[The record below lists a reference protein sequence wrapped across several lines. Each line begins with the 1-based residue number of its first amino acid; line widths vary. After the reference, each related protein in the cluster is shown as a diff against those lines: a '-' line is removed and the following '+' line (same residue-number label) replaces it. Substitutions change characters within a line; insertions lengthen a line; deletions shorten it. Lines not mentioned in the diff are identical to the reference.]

1 MFQEIPLDDKKIP
14 DAKMALSEI
23 LKYRILP
30 TDEIPK
36 PDAVLFFN
44 SQMVMSRQNISCVT
58 GKAKV
63 GKTFLMTLINEA
75 ILNKGEF
82 QGVLSSYLPKGKD
95 KIIYIDTEQ
104 SKYHIS
110 LILQRIKAVIS
121 NEKLENVLMFNFD
134 ALSTE
139 KRCNATETL
148 LYAMED
154 VGVCIIDGIADLVY
168 DTNDIR
174 ESANMVDNLRKWA
187 TERDIHIINVL
198 HQNPSQSEKMRG
210 HLGTILTNKS
220 ETVIQ
225 ISSSKEEES
234 VKLVETLATRNKK
247 PDNWSF
253 EIIDGTP
260 QIMDVTYEEPK
271 AGRKVQKVLKNFE
284 TTKAAYIKSKNPVI
298 NDELANRTAQE
309 HSMSVREN
317 ISVSDPAVVEK
328 KGVTREVFPPPNR
341 YSFIES
347 TSEIERLPTFICLNC
362 VRLKSSLFAVASAM
376 ELSMSH

>member
-1 MFQEIPLDDKKIP
+1 MFQEIPLTGEKIP
-14 DAKMALSEI
+14 DSKMVLSEI

-30 TDEIPK
+30 SDDVPK

-44 SQMVMSRQNISCVT
+44 NQMVMSRQNISCVT

-82 QGVLSSYLPKGKD
+82 QGVLSSFLPKGKD
-95 KIIYIDTEQ
+95 KVVYIDTEQ
-104 SKYHIS
+104 SRYHIS

-121 NEKLENVLMFNFD
+121 VEKLENVLMFNFD

-139 KRCNATETL
+139 NRRNATETL
-148 LYAMED
+148 IYSMD
-154 VGVCIIDGIADLVY
+154 DIGVLIIDGIADLIY

-174 ESANMVDNLRKWA
+174 ESANMVDDLRKWA

-260 QIMDVTYEEPK
+260 MIQTECYQEPK
-271 AGRKVQKVLKNFE
+271 AGRKVQKILKDYEKYTILNEIFVGFYQSTGIGYGVLTE
-284 TTKAAYIKSKNPVI
+284 RI
-298 NDELANRTAQE
+298 
-309 HSMSVREN
+309 
-317 ISVSDPAVVEK
+317 
-328 KGVTREVFPPPNR
+328 REVYIEKHGAIGVNALKE
-341 YSFIES
+341 FISYCKEMKW
-347 TSEIERLPTFICLNC
+347 ILQDKP
-362 VRLKSSLFAVASAM
+362 KSNYFLYPFEKV
-376 ELSMSH
+376 

>member
-1 MFQEIPLDDKKIP
+1 MFQEIAIEKEKIVE
-14 DAKMALSEI
+14 KTTVSE
-23 LKYRILP
+23 LMKYRVMP
-30 TDEIPK
+30 SDEVPK

-44 SQMVMSRQNISCVT
+44 GQMVMSRQNVSCVT

-75 ILNKGEF
+75 ILQKGEF

-110 LILQRIKAVIS
+110 LILQRIKSVIS
-121 NEKLENVLMFNFD
+121 DEKLNNVYMFNFD

-139 KRCNATETL
+139 KRRNSVETL
-148 LYAMED
+148 IYGLDD
-154 VGVCIIDGIADLVY
+154 VGVVIIDGIADLIY

-174 ESANMVDNLRKWA
+174 ESANMVDDLRKWA
-187 TERDIHIINVL
+187 TEKDIHIVNVL

-225 ISSSKEEES
+225 ISSSKEDES

-253 EIIDGTP
+253 EIINGIP
-260 QIMDVTYEEPK
+260 VIQPECYEAPK
-271 AGRKVQKVLKNFE
+271 AGRKVQKQLKDYEKYGILNEIFIGIYGSVGIGYTVLME
-284 TTKAAYIKSKNPVI
+284 RIKEI
-298 NDELANRTAQE
+298 
-309 HSMSVREN
+309 H
-317 ISVSDPAVVEK
+317 VEK
-328 KGVTREVFPPPNR
+328 YGSIGVNNLKDFMKYCKEMNWIVQDKPKSN
-341 YSFIES
+341 YFIHPFE
-347 TSEIERLPTFICLNC
+347 
-362 VRLKSSLFAVASAM
+362 K
-376 ELSMSH
+376 

>member
-1 MFQEIPLDDKKIP
+1 MFQEIPLTGEKAPETK
-14 DAKMALSEI
+14 LSLEQI

-30 TDEIPK
+30 TDDVPK

-44 SQMVMSRQNISCVT
+44 NQMVMSRQNISCVT

-75 ILNKGEF
+75 ILHKGEF

-104 SKYHIS
+104 SRYHIS

-139 KRCNATETL
+139 KRRLATETL
-148 LYAMED
+148 LYSMQD

-174 ESANMVDNLRKWA
+174 ESANMVDDLRKWA
-187 TERDIHIINVL
+187 TERDIHVINVL

-225 ISSSKEEES
+225 ISSSKEDES

-253 EIIDGTP
+253 EIIDGIPTI
-260 QIMDVTYEEPK
+260 QMECYQEPK
-271 AGRKVQKVLKNFE
+271 AGRKVQKVLKNYE
-284 TTKAAYIKSKNPVI
+284 
-298 NDELANRTAQE
+298 
-309 HSMSVREN
+309 
-317 ISVSDPAVVEK
+317 
-328 KGVTREVFPPPNR
+328 R
-341 YSFIES
+341 YSILLEIFVGVFKGNGIGYSVLLERIKEVHNEKHGTIGDVKVKELIKYCKEMAWIVQDGSRGNYFIHEFK
-347 TSEIERLPTFICLNC
+347 E
-362 VRLKSSLFAVASAM
+362 
-376 ELSMSH
+376 

>member
-1 MFQEIPLDDKKIP
+1 MFEQIALETEKVIDKKMSVS
-14 DAKMALSEI
+14 DLM
-23 LKYRILP
+23 KYRVIP
-30 TDEIPK
+30 SDEVPK

-44 SQMVMSRQNISCVT
+44 EQMVMSRQNISCVT

-63 GKTFLMTLINEA
+63 GKTFLMTLINES
-75 ILNKGEF
+75 ILHKGEF

-110 LILQRIKAVIS
+110 LILQRIKLVIKD
-121 NEKLENVLMFNFD
+121 EKIDNVYMFNFD

-139 KRCNATETL
+139 NRRNSVETL
-148 LYAMED
+148 IYGLEG
-154 VGVCIIDGIADLVY
+154 VGVVIIDGIADLIF

-174 ESANMVDNLRKWA
+174 ESANMVDDLRKWA
-187 TERDIHIINVL
+187 TEKDLHIVNVL

-225 ISSSKEEES
+225 ISSSKENES

-253 EIIDGTP
+253 EIIDGNP
-260 QIMDVTYEEPK
+260 VIMENTYEEPK
-271 AGRKVQKVLKNFE
+271 AGRKIQKSLNDVERYGILNTIFIGNYKTSGIGYSVLTEMIKETYNGLHGNIGITHLKDFIKYCREKNWIVQDIPRGN
-284 TTKAAYIKSKNPVI
+284 Y
-298 NDELANRTAQE
+298 
-309 HSMSVREN
+309 
-317 ISVSDPAVVEK
+317 
-328 KGVTREVFPPPNR
+328 
-341 YSFIES
+341 FIH
-347 TSEIERLPTFICLNC
+347 PF
-362 VRLKSSLFAVASAM
+362 
-376 ELSMSH
+376 

>member
-1 MFQEIPLDDKKIP
+1 MFQEIPLSNEPIADKKMP
-14 DAKMALSEI
+14 LSEI

-30 TDEIPK
+30 TDEVPK

-44 SQMVMSRQNISCVT
+44 NQMVMSRQNISCVT

-75 ILNKGEF
+75 ILHKGEF

-121 NEKLENVLMFNFD
+121 EEKIKNVLMFNFD

-139 KRCNATETL
+139 KRRNATETL
-148 LYAMED
+148 LYQLDD

-174 ESANMVDNLRKWA
+174 ESANMVDDLRKWA

-225 ISSSKEEES
+225 ISSSKEDES
-234 VKLVETLATRNKK
+234 VKLVETLATRNRK

-253 EIIDGTP
+253 EIIEGIP
-260 QIMDVTYEEPK
+260 MIQLECYQEPK
-271 AGRKVQKVLKNFE
+271 AGRKVQKVLKNYE
-284 TTKAAYIKSKNPVI
+284 KY
-298 NDELANRTAQE
+298 
-309 HSMSVREN
+309 SMLLEIFVG
-317 ISVSDPAVVEK
+317 VY
-328 KGVTREVFPPPNR
+328 KGNGIGYTVLM
-341 YSFIES
+341 
-347 TSEIERLPTFICLNC
+347 ERLKELHISQHGTIGDVKIKELIKYCKEMTWIVQDGTRGNYFIHDF
-362 VRLKSSLFAVASAM
+362 K
-376 ELSMSH
+376 E

>member
-1 MFQEIPLDDKKIP
+1 MFQEIPLTGEKAPETK
-14 DAKMALSEI
+14 LSLEQI

-30 TDEIPK
+30 TDDVPK

-44 SQMVMSRQNISCVT
+44 NQMVMSRQNISCVT

-75 ILNKGEF
+75 ILHKGEF
-82 QGVLSSYLPKGKD
+82 QGVLASYLPKGKD
-95 KIIYIDTEQ
+95 KVIYIDTEQ
-104 SKYHIS
+104 SRYHIS

-121 NEKLENVLMFNFD
+121 NEKIENVLMFNFD

-139 KRCNATETL
+139 KRRLATETL
-148 LYAMED
+148 LYSMQD

-174 ESANMVDNLRKWA
+174 ESANMVDDLRKWA

-225 ISSSKEEES
+225 ISSSKEDES

-253 EIIDGTP
+253 EIIDGIP
-260 QIMDVTYEEPK
+260 QIMEVAYQEPK
-271 AGRKVQKVLKNFE
+271 AGRKVQKQLTDIEKYSLLNEIFIGEVCITGIGYNVLSEKLKEMHQNKHGVIGME
-284 TTKAAYIKSKNPVI
+284 GVKKMIAYCKEMSWI
-298 NDELANRTAQE
+298 AQDLP
-309 HSMSVREN
+309 N
-317 ISVSDPAVVEK
+317 K
-328 KGVTREVFPPPNR
+328 KYFKHD
-341 YSFIES
+341 F
-347 TSEIERLPTFICLNC
+347 
-362 VRLKSSLFAVASAM
+362 
-376 ELSMSH
+376 

>member
-1 MFQEIPLDDKKIP
+1 MFQEIPLTGEATIEKKLSLDD
-14 DAKMALSEI
+14 I

-30 TDEIPK
+30 SDEVPK

-44 SQMVMSRQNISCVT
+44 QQMVMSRQNISCVT

-75 ILNKGEF
+75 ILHKGEF
-82 QGVLSSYLPKGKD
+82 QGVLSSYLPKQKD
-95 KIIYIDTEQ
+95 KVIYIDTEQ
-104 SKYHIS
+104 SRYHIS
-110 LILQRIKAVIS
+110 LILQRIKSVIS
-121 NEKLENVLMFNFD
+121 NEKIENVLMFNFD

-139 KRCNATETL
+139 KRRNAVETL
-148 LYAMED
+148 LYGMND

-174 ESANMVDNLRKWA
+174 ESANMVDDLRKWA

-225 ISSSKEEES
+225 ISSSKEDES

-253 EIIDGTP
+253 EIIDGIPTI
-260 QIMDVTYEEPK
+260 QNECYQEPK
-271 AGRKVQKVLKNFE
+271 AGRKVQKVLKDYEKYTILNEIFVGFYKSTGIGYGVLSERIREIYIEKHGSIGVNALKEFITYCREMNWIVQDKPKSNYFIHPFE
-284 TTKAAYIKSKNPVI
+284 K
-298 NDELANRTAQE
+298 
-309 HSMSVREN
+309 
-317 ISVSDPAVVEK
+317 
-328 KGVTREVFPPPNR
+328 
-341 YSFIES
+341 
-347 TSEIERLPTFICLNC
+347 
-362 VRLKSSLFAVASAM
+362 
-376 ELSMSH
+376 

>member
-1 MFQEIPLDDKKIP
+1 MFQEIPLTGEKTPETKISLE
-14 DAKMALSEI
+14 DI
-23 LKYRILP
+23 LKYRVLP
-30 TDEIPK
+30 SDEVPK

-44 SQMVMSRQNISCVT
+44 NQMVMSRQNISCVT

-75 ILNKGEF
+75 ILHKGEF
-82 QGVLSSYLPKGKD
+82 QGVLSSYLPKQKD
-95 KIIYIDTEQ
+95 KVIYIDTEQ
-104 SKYHIS
+104 SRYHIS

-121 NEKLENVLMFNFD
+121 NEKIENVLMFNFD

-139 KRCNATETL
+139 KRRNAVETL
-148 LYAMED
+148 LYGMND

-174 ESANMVDNLRKWA
+174 ESANMVDDLRKWA

-225 ISSSKEEES
+225 ISSSKEDES

-253 EIIDGTP
+253 EIIDGIPTI
-260 QIMDVTYEEPK
+260 QNECYQEPK
-271 AGRKVQKVLKNFE
+271 AGRKVQKVLKNYE
-284 TTKAAYIKSKNPVI
+284 
-298 NDELANRTAQE
+298 
-309 HSMSVREN
+309 
-317 ISVSDPAVVEK
+317 
-328 KGVTREVFPPPNR
+328 R
-341 YSFIES
+341 YSILLEIFVGVFKGNGIGYSVLLERIKEVHNEKHGTIGDVKVKELIKYCKEMAWIVQDGSRGNYFIHEFK
-347 TSEIERLPTFICLNC
+347 E
-362 VRLKSSLFAVASAM
+362 
-376 ELSMSH
+376 

>member
-1 MFQEIPLDDKKIP
+1 MFQEIPLILEKTVEN
-14 DAKMALSEI
+14 KMSLSEI

-44 SQMVMSRQNISCVT
+44 GQMVMSRQNISSVT

-75 ILNKGEF
+75 MLQKGEF
-82 QGVLSSYLPKGKD
+82 QGVLASYLPKGKD

-139 KRCNATETL
+139 KRRNNTETL
-148 LYAMED
+148 LYSMD
-154 VGVCIIDGIADLVY
+154 DIGVVIIDGIADLVY

-174 ESANMVDNLRKWA
+174 ESSNMVDDLRKWA

-225 ISSSKEEES
+225 ISSSKEDEA

-253 EIIDGTP
+253 EIINGMP
-260 QIMDVTYEEPK
+260 EIQNECYQEPK
-271 AGRKVQKVLKNFE
+271 AGRKIQKKITDIDRYTILNEIFVGNFAKHGIGYAILTERIKEIYTEKHGAIGVSYLKDFIKYCKEMNWIVQDG
-284 TTKAAYIKSKNPVI
+284 AR
-298 NDELANRTAQE
+298 ANYFIHE
-309 HSMSVREN
+309 F
-317 ISVSDPAVVEK
+317 K
-328 KGVTREVFPPPNR
+328 K
-341 YSFIES
+341 
-347 TSEIERLPTFICLNC
+347 
-362 VRLKSSLFAVASAM
+362 
-376 ELSMSH
+376 

>member
-1 MFQEIPLDDKKIP
+1 MFQEIPLTGEKAPETK
-14 DAKMALSEI
+14 LSLEQI

-30 TDEIPK
+30 TDEVPK

-44 SQMVMSRQNISCVT
+44 NQMVMSRQNISCVT

-75 ILNKGEF
+75 ILHKGEF

-104 SKYHIS
+104 SRYHIS

-139 KRCNATETL
+139 KRRLATETL
-148 LYAMED
+148 LYSMQD
-154 VGVCIIDGIADLVY
+154 IGVCIIDGIADLVY

-174 ESANMVDNLRKWA
+174 ESANMVDDLRKWA

-220 ETVIQ
+220 ETIIQ
-225 ISSSKEEES
+225 ISSSKEDES

-260 QIMDVTYEEPK
+260 TIQNECYQEPK
-271 AGRKVQKVLKNFE
+271 AGRKQIVSLKNYEKYGILLDVFIGI
-284 TTKAAYIKSKNPVI
+284 YKSNGIGYSVLSERI
-298 NDELANRTAQE
+298 REL
-309 HSMSVREN
+309 H
-317 ISVSDPAVVEK
+317 VEK
-328 KGVTREVFPPPNR
+328 HGAIGISNVKELIKYCKEMNWIVQDGNR
-341 YSFIES
+341 ANYFIHEFK
-347 TSEIERLPTFICLNC
+347 E
-362 VRLKSSLFAVASAM
+362 
-376 ELSMSH
+376 

>member
-1 MFQEIPLDDKKIP
+1 MFQEIPLTNEPAVTKKMSL
-14 DAKMALSEI
+14 DEI

-30 TDEIPK
+30 SDEVPK

-44 SQMVMSRQNISCVT
+44 NQMVMSRQNISCVT

-75 ILNKGEF
+75 ILQKGEL

-110 LILQRIKAVIS
+110 LILQRIKAVI
-121 NEKLENVLMFNFD
+121 NEEKLNNVLMFNFD

-139 KRCNATETL
+139 SRCNATESL
-148 LYAMED
+148 LYGMD
-154 VGVCIIDGIADLVY
+154 DIGVCIIDGIADLIY

-225 ISSSKEEES
+225 ISSSKEDES
-234 VKLVETLATRNKK
+234 VKLVETLATRNRK

-260 QIMDVTYEEPK
+260 TIQNECYQEPK
-271 AGRKVQKVLKNFE
+271 AGRKIQKQLKNYE
-284 TTKAAYIKSKNPVI
+284 KY
-298 NDELANRTAQE
+298 
-309 HSMSVREN
+309 SMLL
-317 ISVSDPAVVEK
+317 
-328 KGVTREVFPPPNR
+328 
-341 YSFIES
+341 
-347 TSEIERLPTFICLNC
+347 EIFVPLYRGNGIGYTVLMERLKEIHISQHGTIGD
-362 VRLKSSLFAVASAM
+362 VKIK
-376 ELSMSH
+376 ELIKYCKEMTWIVQDGSRGNYFLHDFKE

>member
-1 MFQEIPLDDKKIP
+1 MFQEIALDNEKVVEKK
-14 DAKMALSEI
+14 MQLSDI
-23 LKYRILP
+23 LKYRVLP
-30 TDEIPK
+30 SEEVPK

-44 SQMVMSRQNISCVT
+44 NQMVMSRQNISCVT

-63 GKTFLMTLINEA
+63 GKTFLMTLINES
-75 ILNKGEF
+75 ILHKGEF

-95 KIIYIDTEQ
+95 KVIYIDTEQ

-110 LILQRIKAVIS
+110 LVLQRIKAVI
-121 NEKLENVLMFNFD
+121 NDEKIENVLMFNFD

-139 KRCNATETL
+139 KRRNSVETL
-148 LYAMED
+148 IYEMEGI
-154 VGVCIIDGIADLVY
+154 GVVIIDGVADLIY

-174 ESANMVDNLRKWA
+174 ESANMVDDLRKWA
-187 TERDIHIINVL
+187 TERDLHIVNVL

-225 ISSSKEEES
+225 ISSSKEDER

-260 QIMDVTYEEPK
+260 QIMDITYEEPK

-284 TTKAAYIKSKNPVI
+284 KYGILLDIFTGPYKGNGIGYSVLMERIKEI
-298 NDELANRTAQE
+298 
-309 HSMSVREN
+309 H
-317 ISVSDPAVVEK
+317 VEK
-328 KGVTREVFPPPNR
+328 FGTIGDVKVKELIKYCKEMTWIVQDGSRGN
-341 YSFIES
+341 YFIHDFKE
-347 TSEIERLPTFICLNC
+347 
-362 VRLKSSLFAVASAM
+362 
-376 ELSMSH
+376 

>member
-1 MFQEIPLDDKKIP
+1 MFQEIPLTGEKTPETKISLE
-14 DAKMALSEI
+14 DI
-23 LKYRILP
+23 LKYRVLP
-30 TDEIPK
+30 SDEVPK

-44 SQMVMSRQNISCVT
+44 NQMVMSRQNISCVT

-75 ILNKGEF
+75 ILHKGEF
-82 QGVLSSYLPKGKD
+82 QGVLSSYLPKQKD
-95 KIIYIDTEQ
+95 KVIYIDTEQ

-121 NEKLENVLMFNFD
+121 NEKIENVLMFNFD

-139 KRCNATETL
+139 KRRNAVETL
-148 LYAMED
+148 LYGMND

-174 ESANMVDNLRKWA
+174 ESANMVDDLRKWA

-225 ISSSKEEES
+225 ISSSKEDES

-253 EIIDGTP
+253 EIIDGIPTI
-260 QIMDVTYEEPK
+260 QMECYQEPK
-271 AGRKVQKVLKNFE
+271 AGRKVQKVLKDYE
-284 TTKAAYIKSKNPVI
+284 
-298 NDELANRTAQE
+298 
-309 HSMSVREN
+309 
-317 ISVSDPAVVEK
+317 
-328 KGVTREVFPPPNR
+328 R
-341 YSFIES
+341 YSILLEIFVGVFKGNGIGYSVLLERIKEVHTEQHGTIGDVKVKELIKYCKEMNWIVQDGSRGNYFIHDFKE
-347 TSEIERLPTFICLNC
+347 
-362 VRLKSSLFAVASAM
+362 
-376 ELSMSH
+376 

>member
-1 MFQEIPLDDKKIP
+1 MFQEIPLDTGTISEKK
-14 DAKMALSEI
+14 MVLSEI

-30 TDEIPK
+30 SDEIPK

-44 SQMVMSRQNISCVT
+44 NQMVMSRQNISCVT

-75 ILNKGEF
+75 ILHKGEF

-121 NEKLENVLMFNFD
+121 VEKLENVLMFNFD

-139 KRCNATETL
+139 KRRNATETL

-154 VGVCIIDGIADLVY
+154 VGVCIIDGIADLVF

-174 ESANMVDNLRKWA
+174 ESANMVDDLRKWA

-225 ISSSKEEES
+225 ISSSKEDES

-260 QIMDVTYEEPK
+260 MIQLECYQEPK
-271 AGRKVQKVLKNFE
+271 AGRKQIVSLKNYEKYGILLEIF
-284 TTKAAYIKSKNPVI
+284 TGIYKSNGIGYSVLLDKI
-298 NDELANRTAQE
+298 RTL
-309 HSMSVREN
+309 H
-317 ISVSDPAVVEK
+317 VEK
-328 KGVTREVFPPPNR
+328 FGAIGISNTKELFR
-341 YSFIES
+341 YCKEMNWIVQDGSKANYFIHDFIE
-347 TSEIERLPTFICLNC
+347 
-362 VRLKSSLFAVASAM
+362 
-376 ELSMSH
+376 